1 MQKIF
6 KSRRLRIAAALALLA
21 CTLTAL
27 AQEGT
32 KKYPMKPIRLIVPA
46 TPAGPSDTIARA
58 LGQALSESMG
68 TPVIV
73 ENRPGAGGV
82 IAYEAAAKAAPDGYT
97 LLLAGTSQMA
107 IQEALGLKIPY
118 DTVRDFSFIAN
129 IGTAPSLLVVAP
141 SVPVSNVREL
151 IALAKAKPGELSFA
165 APTPGSANHLAAE
178 MLKSMAGIDVLG
190 VPYKGASPAELDLIS
205 GRVTFMFHTL
215 TASLPRVRA
224 GQLKALGITSAQ
236 RAPDAPDIPTL
247 AESGLPGFEVNTGF
261 GLLGPA
267 GLPAEIT
274 EKLNQETN
282 KALRDSGFNDRLIK
296 LGILAAPGTAS
307 AYLTAY
313 RAERERWKKVVQDAN
328 VHVEMN

>member
-1 MQKIF
+1 MHKIF
-6 KSRRLRIAAALALLA
+6 KSRGLKIAAGVALLA
-21 CTLTAL
+21 STLTAF
-27 AQEGT
+27 AQDGV
-32 KKYPMKPIRLIVPA
+32 KKYPVKPIRLLVPA
-46 TPAGPSDTIARA
+46 TPAGPTDTIARA

-68 TPVIV
+68 TPVLV
-73 ENRPGAGGV
+73 ENRPGAGGI
-82 IAYEAAAKAAPDGYT
+82 IAYDAAAKAAPDGYT
-97 LLLAGTSQMA
+97 LLLGGTSQMA

-129 IGTAPSLLVVAP
+129 VGSAPSLLVVAP

-178 MLKSMAGIDVLG
+178 MLKSMAGIDVLS
-190 VPYKGASPAELDLIS
+190 VPYKGASPAELDLVS

-236 RAPDAPDIPTL
+236 RAPDAPDVPTL

-267 GLPAEIT
+267 GLPPEIAQ
-274 EKLNQETN
+274 KLNQEAN
-282 KALRDSGFNDRLIK
+282 KALRNPGFNDRLTK
-296 LGILAAPGTAS
+296 LGIQPAPGSSS
-307 AYLTAY
+307 AYLAAY
-313 RAERERWKKVVQDAN
+313 RAERERWRKVVQDAN